1 MKEFLFYDLFEHLL
15 FFFEAFYPYIA
26 PPSLQYKYKARIFQ
40 TNCFSSEK
48 NSSTISILRQINNN
62 LINWAFQM
70 DDPDQQIF
78 NQSGMIIDDLNTDTN
93 GMNTSGGVY

>member
-1 MKEFLFYDLFEHLL
+1 MIEFLFYDLFEHLL

-48 NSSTISILRQINNN
+48 NSSTISILKQINA
-62 LINWAFQM
+62 IW
-70 DDPDQQIF
+70 
-78 NQSGMIIDDLNTDTN
+78 
-93 GMNTSGGVY
+93 